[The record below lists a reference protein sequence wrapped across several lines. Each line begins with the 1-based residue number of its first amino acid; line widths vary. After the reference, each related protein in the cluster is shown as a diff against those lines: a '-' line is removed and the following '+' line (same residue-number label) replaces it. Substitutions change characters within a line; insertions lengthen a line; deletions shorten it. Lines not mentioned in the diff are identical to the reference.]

1 MIALPEAPVDG
12 RAVARM
18 TLAHWLSPAFPTG
31 AFAFS
36 HGLEQAVAGGAVADA
51 AGFGGWLSDILHHGT
66 GWQDA
71 VLIAQ
76 GLRPGADLD
85 ALSDLAC
92 ALAPSAER
100 LHETRTQGAAFA
112 RTVAALTGRTLAPR
126 PVALA
131 VAEAA
136 APLGLPP
143 EEVIA
148 AHLAAFATNL
158 TQVAIR
164 LIPLGQSEGHAAL
177 ATLSPALPGLAARAA
192 TATLDDLGAAALGA
206 DLSAM
211 AHETLQPRLF
221 QS

>member
-1 MIALPEAPVDG
+1 MTDP
-12 RAVARM
+12 ARLA
-18 TLAHWLSPAFPTG
+18 LAHWLSPAFPTG

-36 HGLEQAVAGGAVADA
+36 GGLEQAVAAGAVADA
-51 AGFGGWLSDILHHGT
+51 AGFGLWLSDLIRHGT
-66 GWQDA
+66 GWQEA
-71 VLIAQ
+71 VLIAAA
-76 GLRPGADLD
+76 LKPGADLV

-92 ALAPSAER
+92 ALAPSSER

-112 RTVAALTGRTLAPR
+112 RTVAALTGRDLPPR
-126 PVALA
+126 PLPVA

-143 EEVIA
+143 AEVIA
-148 AHLAAFATNL
+148 AHLLALATNL

-164 LIPLGQSEGHAAL
+164 LIPLGQSQGHGVLAAL
-177 ATLSPALPGLAARAA
+177 LPAVPPLAARAA
-192 TATLDDLGAAALGA
+192 AATLDDLGAASLGA
-206 DLSAM
+206 DLAAM

>member
-1 MIALPEAPVDG
+1 MA
-12 RAVARM
+12 
-18 TLAHWLSPAFPTG
+18 S
-31 AFAFS
+31 
-36 HGLEQAVAGGAVADA
+36 GAVGDA
-51 AGFGGWLSDILHHGT
+51 NGFRGWLGDLLQHGT

-76 GLRPGADLD
+76 GLQPGADLD

-92 ALAPSAER
+92 ALAPSSER

-112 RTVAALTGRTLAPR
+112 RTVAALTGRPLPPR

-136 APLGLPP
+136 GPLNLPP
-143 EEVIA
+143 DEVIA

-177 ATLSPALPGLAARAA
+177 AALLPTIPALAARAA
-192 TATLDDLGAAALGA
+192 TATLDDLGAASLGA
-206 DLSAM
+206 DLAAM

>member
-1 MIALPEAPVDG
+1 MTAAPDPAS
-12 RAVARM
+12 RLA
-18 TLAHWLSPAFPTG
+18 LAHWLSPAFPTG

-36 HGLEQAVAGGAVADA
+36 HGLEQAVAVGAIPDA
-51 AGFGGWLSDILHHGT
+51 AAFEEWLADVLHHGT

-76 GLRPGADLD
+76 ALRPGADLD

-92 ALAPSAER
+92 ALAPSSQR

-112 RTVAALTGRTLAPR
+112 RTVAAMTGRALPPR
-126 PVALA
+126 PAALA

-136 APLGLPP
+136 APLNLAP

-164 LIPLGQSEGHAAL
+164 LIPLGQSQGHTVLSRLL
-177 ATLSPALPGLAARAA
+177 AHLPALAARAA
-192 TATLDDLGAAALGA
+192 AATPDDLGTATLGA

>member
-1 MIALPEAPVDG
+1 VIALRDPA
-12 RAVARM
+12 ALARM

-36 HGLEQAVAGGAVADA
+36 HGLEQAVASGAVVDAD
-51 AGFGGWLSDILHHGT
+51 GFRAWLGDLLHHGT

-71 VLIAQ
+71 ILIAQ

-92 ALAPSAER
+92 ALAPSSER
-100 LHETRTQGAAFA
+100 LNETRTQGAAFA
-112 RTVAALTGRTLAPR
+112 RTVAALTGRTLPPR

-136 APLGLPP
+136 APLGLPA

-164 LIPLGQSEGHAAL
+164 LIPLGQSEGHAVLAALLPGLPAL
-177 ATLSPALPGLAARAA
+177 ATRAA
-192 TATLDDLGAAALGA
+192 AATLDDLGAASLGA
-206 DLSAM
+206 DLAAM